1 MSLKFEIDRKFLS
14 RILSKEGFKTLDCLL
29 NDEEIKE
36 IYEIGDLMA
45 RLEHETPHDHSH
57 AIRAM
62 CICAELIKL
71 IQRTNL
77 SLEVYKLLDNKSMNL
92 ALLTASYL
100 HDIGNFINREEHA
113 LAGAMLAFNILDKYF
128 KELDQGHLIK
138 SVVCHAIAEHSPR
151 KVLPST
157 AYSSIVA
164 LSDKLDISHMRVS
177 GYKPSTFKEY
187 STGDVLNIELKRLK
201 GRIIIE
207 ITISHPSGLYR
218 VENLRNYLNIYDLIN
233 RYFEIT
239 VKNAF

>member
-1 MSLKFEIDRKFLS
+1 MSLKFEVDKRFLS
-14 RILSKEGFKTLDCLL
+14 KILSRDGFNILERVLE
-29 NDEEIKE
+29 DEEVKE

-45 RLEHETPHDHSH
+45 RLERETPHDHSH

-62 CICAELIKL
+62 CICAELITL
-71 IQRTNL
+71 IQRTTL
-77 SLEVYKLLDNKSMNL
+77 SLEIYKLLDKKAMNL

-100 HDIGNFINREEHA
+100 HDIGNFVNREEHA
-113 LAGAMLAFNILDKYF
+113 LAGSMLAFNILDKYF
-128 KELDQGHLIK
+128 KDLDQGNLIK
-138 SVVCHAIAEHSPR
+138 GIVCHAIAEHSPR
-151 KVLPST
+151 RVLPST

-177 GYKPSTFKEY
+177 GYTPSTFKEY
-187 STGDVLNIELKRLK
+187 STGDVLNIDLKKVK

-218 VENLRNYLNIYDLIN
+218 VENLKNYLNIYDLIN
-233 RYFEIT
+233 RYFEVV